1 MKKRKF
7 GLLGTMIIAV
17 FFSFVFL
24 NSGTLLAQDNGPVTV
39 QSKQPFEKTVKE
51 IRKMVS
57 NSGMMVL
64 SEINQGKILSMT
76 GININAESLFIG
88 NPQIGNKLFSA
99 DRGVGIAIPVRLNIY
114 EGSDGNTYVS
124 YVKPTVQL
132 ASFKNEKVQKIAQM
146 LDGKLGKLTGM
157 LSK

>member
-1 MKKRKF
+1 MKKKKF
-7 GLLGTMIIAV
+7 GTIGATIAALL
-17 FFSFVFL
+17 FSFIIMNPGSLFAQG
-24 NSGTLLAQDNGPVTV
+24 SGLVRV
-39 QSKQPFEKTVKE
+39 QSKQPFEKTINEVK
-51 IRKMVS
+51 KMVS
-57 NSGMMVL
+57 SSGMMVL